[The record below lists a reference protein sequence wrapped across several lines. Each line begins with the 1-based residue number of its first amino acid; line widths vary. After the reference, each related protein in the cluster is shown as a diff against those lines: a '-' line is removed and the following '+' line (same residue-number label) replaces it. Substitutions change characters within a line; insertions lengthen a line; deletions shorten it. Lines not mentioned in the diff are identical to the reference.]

1 MKKKNLLLF
10 FVVPL
15 LGIIVIFFALSSLN
29 RRYIREK
36 VEDLV
41 KEQIQA
47 TSDILKVN
55 ISHFLEEN
63 YTSDQIF
70 ELYSGE
76 QNIYFMALLDEGKEV
91 LDWSSRFEGYLP
103 LSLQSNQQKESWI
116 IDSPVGQIF
125 NFFSSFS
132 SAEGKTYY
140 LYLGYSL
147 QSLKEMIAHSRRSFY
162 IIFGVILVI
171 TIIFFIGVFRLQ
183 NYFLEKSKEAE
194 EEKKEKMRY
203 REISAFTSGVAHEI
217 KNPLNRLSLLFELFQ
232 KKMPQEMK
240 EDISTGKKEIQN
252 ISRTIDQFSASL
264 KPLKLNK
271 EKFFLHDL
279 ISEMKEALIK
289 ESRKMGVG
297 IEYKQEKPVSL
308 MADKGLM
315 SQAFVNLIKNSLEA
329 TDRGEIVIEARHHR
343 DKVFI
348 TVKDSGKGI
357 SEEDQK
363 HLFNPFF
370 SKKRDGMGIGLY
382 LTKKII
388 EAHEGTIDF
397 QSALDRGTT
406 FFIKIPGGRNG

>member
-63 YTSDQIF
+63 YTPDQIF

-76 QNIYFMALLDEGKEV
+76 QDIYFMALLDEGKKI

-103 LSLQSNQQKESWI
+103 LSLQSHPHKESWI

-183 NYFLEKSKEAE
+183 NYFLEKSKEAD

-217 KNPLNRLSLLFELFQ
+217 KNPLNRLSLLFELLR

-271 EKFFLHDL
+271 EKFFLDDL
-279 ISEMKEALIK
+279 VSEMKESLIK

-297 IEYKQEKPVSL
+297 IEYKQKKAVSL

-315 SQAFVNLIKNSLEA
+315 SQAFMNLIKNSLEA

-397 QSALDRGTT
+397 QSALGRGTA
-406 FFIKIPGGRNG
+406 FFIKIPGG

>member
-1 MKKKNLLLF
+1 LKKKNLLLF

-29 RRYIREK
+29 RRYIKEK

-217 KNPLNRLSLLFELFQ
+217 KNPLNRLSLLFELLQ

-279 ISEMKEALIK
+279 ISEMKEPLIK

-329 TDRGEIVIEARHHR
+329 TDRGEIVIEARYHR
-343 DKVFI
+343 DKMFI

-397 QSALDRGTT
+397 QSALGRGTT
-406 FFIKIPGGRNG
+406 FFIKIPGG